1 MSPRGAMSTS
11 SMLTRDR
18 RCRWDVR
25 ASLTARAV
33 PVRGGVRPS
42 QGSSP
47 PVGALDLA
55 TVPLVDAKLGELWSV
70 GFTRLALDL
79 RDVEFLDSTAV
90 RMLWSWHSTS
100 EADGIA
106 FGVIPGPEVVQR
118 VLEVAGVAERL
129 AYWSPDSS

>member
-1 MSPRGAMSTS
+1 MSVHRTEPEPF
-11 SMLTRDR
+11 
-18 RCRWDVR
+18 RCEVVPHR
-25 ASLTARAV
+25 A
-33 PVRGGVRPS
+33 GVRVR
-42 QGSSP
+42 

-55 TVPLVDAKLGELWSV
+55 TVPLVDAKLAELWSV

-79 RDVEFLDSTAV
+79 REVPFLDSTAV

-118 VLEVAGVAERL
+118 VLDVAGVAERL
-129 AYWSPDSS
+129 TYWSPDGS

>member
-1 MSPRGAMSTS
+1 MSVHRSQPEPFRCEVVS
-11 SMLTRDR
+11 DR
-18 RCRWDVR
+18 ARVQVR
-25 ASLTARAV
+25 
-33 PVRGGVRPS
+33 
-42 QGSSP
+42 